1 MKMKQFVLLS
11 AVALSSVA
19 ALTSCKNDVDLYDA
33 AQIESDQKQIYAS
46 NFVAKYGEIK
56 PTQSWD
62 FTTGERQLATR
73 GFTSINVQVLDQ
85 GIDWGDVSKIKTKV
99 KDASWLYSEIQI
111 PGGVEKNGQLL
122 DAMVSALPEKTK
134 QKGKPAV
141 LVAPASGF
149 YIFPLFS
156 GGCLT
161 FDLKVKV
168 GDQDPVIVFSKD
180 WINFQTINGML
191 KDTSYADGSP
201 INMRGVYI
209 EAPVGT
215 PVEVYIDNIYDHTP
229 ASRSNGSVFPAP
241 CGTTNG
247 RAVYVDIPDGVKP
260 ELNGIEL
267 KENAMVKYIG
277 IEDITNPA
285 PQSGD
290 DDFNDVVLAVVG
302 NPDIPQESIIT
313 EDKYEVTTARTKR
326 YMIEDLGATDDFDF
340 NDVVVDVSEF
350 TVATHTVT
358 YENGVLKSDVVT
370 NVTTAPSKAFIRCMG
385 GTLDFEL
392 TIGNTKWVKSQN
404 GFSVGTMYNSQGN
417 IEYAKAL
424 AEFEVSGW
432 DYNANNVGIKV
443 NGVNGAVYNITF
455 PKAGTAPMIIAVD
468 DTQPWMPERQSVPKE
483 WFTE

>member
-1 MKMKQFVLLS
+1 MKKIVLLS
-11 AVALSSVA
+11 VVALSSA
-19 ALTSCKNDVDLYDA
+19 ATFMSCKNDVNLFDA
-33 AQIESDQKQIYAS
+33 GQIETEQKQIYAS
-46 NFVAKYGEIK
+46 NFVAKYGDIK
-56 PTQSWD
+56 STQSWD

-73 GFTSINVQVLDQ
+73 GFSAIKVEVLDQ

-122 DAMVSALPEKTK
+122 DAMVETLPEKQK
-134 QKGKPAV
+134 QNGKPAV

-149 YIFPLFS
+149 YIFPLFC

-180 WINFQTINGML
+180 WVNFQTINGML

-201 INMRGVYI
+201 INMKGVYI

-229 ASRSNGSVFPAP
+229 VSRSKGQAFPAP

-247 RAVYVDIPDGVKP
+247 RAVYVDIPEGIKP

-267 KENAMVKYIG
+267 KENAIVKYIG
-277 IEDITNPA
+277 IEDIINPA
-285 PQSGD
+285 PQTGD
-290 DDFNDVVLAVVG
+290 DDYNDVVLAVVG

-340 NDVVVDVSEF
+340 NDVVVDVSDY

-358 YENGVLKSDVVT
+358 YENGVLKTDVVT
-370 NVTTAPSKAFIRCMG
+370 SVTTAPSKAFVRCMG

-392 TIGNTKWVKSQN
+392 SIGDTKWMKSLH
-404 GFSVGTMYNSQGN
+404 GFDVGTMYNSQGN
-417 IEYAKAL
+417 IDYNETL

-432 DYNANNVGIKV
+432 DYDANNVGIKV
-443 NGVNGAVYNITF
+443 NGKNGAVYNITF

-468 DTQPWMPERQSVPKE
+468 DTQPWMKERVSVPKD